1 MSATGQRTFSFF
13 GVTTG
18 SSSIMRLFP
27 LWAEHLGLHD
37 TRIGGTDLP
46 IHADPEIYRRR
57 VIQLRDDPTELGAL
71 VTTHK
76 IDLYEACSDLFDEID
91 PLAQLCGE
99 TSCLS
104 KRGGRLRAHAKDP
117 ISAGHSLDA
126 ILEQGYWER
135 TGGELLC
142 FGSGGS
148 AIAIT
153 LHLLTRRA
161 PADRPARIVVTNR
174 SQSRLDALRSILEQV
189 DHDVVVEYVC
199 NQDPLVNDEL
209 MGGLVD
215 GSLVINATGMGKDTP
230 GSPITDAGRFP
241 GKGIVWELNYRGKLD
256 FLHQARAQEQAR
268 ELEVHDGWAY
278 FIYGW
283 TAVIEEVFD
292 LELGEADLREL
303 TRIADVVRPRTN
315 QGGAA

>member
-1 MSATGQRTFSFF
+1 MTDTRTFSFF

-27 LWAEHLGLHD
+27 LWAEYLGLTG
-37 TRIGGTDLP
+37 TRIAGTDLP
-46 IHADPEIYRRR
+46 IHAPDEIYRAR
-57 VIQLRDDPTELGAL
+57 VRQLRDDPNELGAL

-76 IDLYEACSDLFDEID
+76 IDLFQACRGLFDEVD
-91 PLAQLCGE
+91 PLARLCGE

-104 KRGGRLRAHAKDP
+104 KRDGRLRAHAKDP
-117 ISAGHSLDA
+117 ISAGRALDDMLA
-126 ILEQGYWER
+126 PGYFTR

-153 LHLLTRRA
+153 LHVLTRRSA
-161 PADRPARIVVTNR
+161 ADRPRRIVVTNR
-174 SQSRLDALRSILEQV
+174 TQQRLDALAAILQQV
-189 DHDVVVEYVC
+189 DHSVPIEYVC
-199 NQDPLVNDEL
+199 NEDAKVNDEL
-209 MGGLVD
+209 MAQLAP

-230 GSPITDAGRFP
+230 GSPISDRGRFP
-241 GKGIVWELNYRGKLD
+241 ERGVAWELNYRGELD
-256 FLHQARAQEQAR
+256 FLHQARAQEGVR
-268 ELEVHDGWAY
+268 ELCIHDGWSY

-292 LELGEADLREL
+292 LDLGRNDIDEL
-303 TRIADVVRPRTN
+303 TRIADELRSANNR
-315 QGGAA
+315 GGARA